1 MRPLLAALLACLAV
15 AASAQEMQPGKY
27 RTSVTSDLAAM
38 KGRTITDEDCI
49 TAKDI
54 TEGLTKVGIEK
65 DTDCKVT
72 GLQRS
77 PGKVSYQL
85 ACTEDGQKS
94 TGEVTGTMGADSFDF
109 RFVMKGPQPGGKAV
123 ATRVTGKRIGACR

>member
-1 MRPLLAALLACLAV
+1 MRLVLAAVLASIAF
-15 AASAQEMQPGKY
+15 AAPAQEMQPGKY
-27 RTSVTSDLAAM
+27 RTSVTTDLPAM
-38 KGRTITDEDCI
+38 KGRTMTDEDCI

-54 TEGLTKVGIEK
+54 ADGLSKVGIEK
-65 DTDCKVT
+65 DTDCKVS

-77 PGKVSYQL
+77 PGKVSYRL

-94 TGEVTGTMGADSFDF
+94 TGEVTGTMGTDSFDF
-109 RFVMKGPQPGGKAV
+109 RFVMTGPQAGGKAV